1 MRSRSSKYWEE
12 RLLLLEEALND
23 RGIEYYHDLEEAYNK
38 AVRDTNKDLTVFY
51 TRLAKNNKI
60 SLTEAHKL
68 LTSNELAEFRWTVE
82 EYIEKAKENE
92 ITKAWS
98 KELEN
103 ASLRY
108 RISRLEAMKV
118 MMQNHA
124 ELLMGHEIDSISKLM
139 GDIYTEG
146 YYKTRHILDTGL
158 GIGYTFAALD
168 TRTIEKVLS
177 KPWVADGR
185 NFSERIWGVH
195 RPQLINDLHKGL
207 TQAVIRGNSSDKL
220 IDEIAKKYKVAK
232 YRAENLVLTERA
244 YFSSLSEQEC
254 YRDLDVEYQEFS
266 ATLDLRTSDI
276 CREMD
281 GKVFKTSE
289 IEIGVNAPPLH
300 CRCRSVMVPYFDGNK
315 GTRAARNKDGDHI
328 LVDANMTYDEWFEK
342 FINKT

>member
-1 MRSRSSKYWEE
+1 M
-12 RLLLLEEALND
+12 LLLEETLND
-23 RGIEYYHDLEEAYNK
+23 RGIEYYQDLEKAYNE
-38 AVRDTNKDLTVFY
+38 AVRSTNAELSVFY
-51 TRLAKNNKI
+51 NRLAKNNKI
-60 SLTEAHKL
+60 SLAEAHKL
-68 LTSNELAEFRWTVE
+68 LTTNELKEFRWTLE

-118 MMQNHA
+118 LMQNHA
-124 ELLMGHEIDSISKLM
+124 ELVMGHEVDSISKLM

-146 YYKTRHILDTGL
+146 YYKTRHILDTG
-158 GIGYTFAALD
+158 IGVGHSFAALD
-168 TRTIEKVLS
+168 TKTIEKVLS

-195 RPQLINDLHKGL
+195 RPQLVNDLHKGL
-207 TQAVIRGNSSDKL
+207 TQAVIRGDSSDKL
-220 IDEIAKKYKVAK
+220 IDQIAKKYKVAR

-244 YFSSLSEQEC
+244 YFSSISEQEA
-254 YRDLDVEYQEFS
+254 YRELGVELQQFS
-266 ATLDLRTSDI
+266 ATLDHRTSDI

-300 CRCRSVMVPYFDGNK
+300 CRCRSVMVPYFEGNVK
-315 GTRAARNKDGDHI
+315 ERAARNKDGKTI
-328 LVDANMTYDEWFEK
+328 YVDGDMTYDEWFEK
-342 FINKT
+342 FGNKT